1 MLLVGKCA
9 IMNMMTKYQKM
20 QKERKK
26 EYKSIIPL
34 IVSK

>member
-20 QKERKK
+20 QKRKK
-26 EYKSIIPL
+26 EYKWIIAL
-34 IVSK
+34 IVS